1 MTVFA
6 GVEGQTYFRAAALKA
21 GLKLLKV
28 GIKPN
33 RQWTKTNCLAAAA
46 KITGKDKYRKIDIDL
61 AISDLDHWL
70 KERQSPVVE
79 AATVIYPG

>member
-33 RQWTKTNCLAAAA
+33 RQWTKTNTLAAAA
-46 KITGKDKYRKIDIDL
+46 KIVGKPSYKKTEIDV
-61 AISDLDHWL
+61 AIADLDAWL

-79 AATVIYPG
+79 ATVILGLH